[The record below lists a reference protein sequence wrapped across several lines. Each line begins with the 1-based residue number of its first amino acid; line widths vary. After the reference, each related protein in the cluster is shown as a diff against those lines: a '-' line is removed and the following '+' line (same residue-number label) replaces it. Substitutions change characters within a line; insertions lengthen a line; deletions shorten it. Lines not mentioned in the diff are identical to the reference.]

1 MLPSPTDPSVC
12 VLILCLNGQREIG
25 ATVRAYR
32 ELLPEA
38 RILVVDNC
46 STDATLARA
55 REAGAEVLIER
66 RRGKAQAVLSALP
79 HVDADVLLLAPGDGR
94 YPVEGARRLLDC
106 YRRERP
112 DMVVGVRED
121 RPADPVPAAGEPGA
135 WAAGAYAAILR
146 LAFGQQP
153 EDLGSELRLF
163 SKFFY
168 KNIPILLRGFGL
180 ELELAVQAADK
191 NFRVAAVP
199 VPHLPAT
206 TPGAGQANPSRLR
219 ETLRVG
225 RFLYVLLRDYKP
237 MVLFGVVAACFALG
251 GLAVGSVS
259 IVDFLTTGI
268 VHRLSL
274 PVLAASLMVIA
285 FFTFQFGVVLE
296 SSLRYRRETY
306 QTQLRRHYETA
317 APGPLLLT

>member
-1 MLPSPTDPSVC
+1 MLIP
-12 VLILCLNGQREIG
+12 CLNGRREIG
-25 ATVRAYR
+25 AIVRGYR

-38 RILVVDNC
+38 RIIVVDNC
-46 STDATLARA
+46 STDATLAGA

-79 HVDADVLLLAPGDGR
+79 HVDADVLLLAPGDDR
-94 YPVEGARRLLDC
+94 YPLEGARRLLEC
-106 YRRERP
+106 YRQERP
-112 DMVVGVRED
+112 DMVVGVRERD
-121 RPADPVPAAGEPGA
+121 PAVRPVPAAGEPGP
-135 WAAGAYAAILR
+135 WAARAYEGILR
-146 LAFGQQP
+146 LAFRQRP

-199 VPHLPAT
+199 VPHLAPPG
-206 TPGAGQANPSRLR
+206 PGAGWANPSRVR
-219 ETLRVG
+219 EAGRVL

-237 MVLFGVVAACFALG
+237 MVLFGVVAALFALG
-251 GLAVGSVS
+251 GLGIGAVPV
-259 IVDFLTTGI
+259 VDYFSTGI

-317 APGPLLLT
+317 APALTT